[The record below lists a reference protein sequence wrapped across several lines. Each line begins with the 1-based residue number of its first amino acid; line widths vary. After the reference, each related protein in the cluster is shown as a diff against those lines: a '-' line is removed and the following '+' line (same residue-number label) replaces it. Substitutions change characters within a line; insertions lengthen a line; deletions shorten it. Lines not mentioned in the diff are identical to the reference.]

1 MKIKNNS
8 DVSILICCMCAITF
22 LCLFFLQTPQSL
34 PVAQFGT
41 SWAGCWRF
49 W

>member
-1 MKIKNNS
+1 MKIKIFGCFHFNILH
-8 DVSILICCMCAITF
+8 VCQYIPLSIF
-22 LCLFFLQTPQSL
+22 SQTPQSL